1 MAKATFELFT
11 DRKGEYRWR
20 LRHDNGNIIATGGE
34 SYTTKAN
41 AKKNIE
47 SVKKN
52 AGGADV
58 VEVAKTAK

>member
-34 SYTTKAN
+34 SYSSKAS

-47 SVKKN
+47 SVQKN

-58 VEVAKTAK
+58 VEVASTAK

>member
-11 DRKGEYRWR
+11 DKKGEFRWR

-52 AGGADV
+52 ASGAEV
-58 VEVAKTAK
+58 VEVAKPAK